1 MIINKATFLKDYL
14 NQSALNEGLYPL
26 VKDICDNVKLQGD
39 QALKAYNQQ
48 LDHVETSELEI
59 PYEVLETAYNR
70 IDDTLRDAL
79 QQSHSRIKAYQT
91 SIKSTAQQGTN
102 ECYEMY
108 HPLEQVGVYV
118 PGGKASYPS
127 TVLMT
132 VTLAKVAGVK
142 NIFVVTPPQAQ
153 GLPDIVL
160 AACYIAG
167 VDRVFQVGGAQSIA
181 ALAYGTETI
190 PKVDKIVGPGNQYV
204 AYAKKYLF
212 GQVGIDQIAGPSE
225 IALIIDE
232 TADLDAVT
240 FDVFAQAE
248 HDELARTFVI
258 SENKALLQ
266 QLEQR
271 IQQTL
276 SQIERQPI
284 VEASLTNNH
293 FLISV
298 DNFNE
303 ACDLM
308 NQIAPEH
315 ASIQTASPRDY
326 LNHVR
331 YVGALFLGH
340 YSPEVIGDYVAGP
353 SHVLPTNQTARFTNG
368 LSVNDFLTRH
378 SVIDLSEA
386 TFEKIEGSARKLAH
400 TEQLFNHE
408 QSIEIRSPKEPRN
421 D

>member
-1 MIINKATFLKDYL
+1 MINKATFLENYL
-14 NQSALNEGLYPL
+14 NQSALNEALYPL

-59 PYEVLETAYNR
+59 PYETLEAAYSR

-91 SIKSTAQQGTN
+91 SIKSTEQQGSN

-108 HPLEQVGVYV
+108 HPLERVGVYV

-142 NIFVVTPPQAQ
+142 NIFVVTPPQTQ

-232 TADLDAVT
+232 TADLDAIT
-240 FDVFAQAE
+240 YDVFAQAE

-258 SENKALLQ
+258 SENKDLLQ

-284 VEASLTNNH
+284 VQASLTNNH

-378 SVIDLSEA
+378 SVIDLSES
-386 TFEKIEGSARKLAH
+386 TFETIEGSARKLAH
-400 TEQLFNHE
+400 IEQLYNHE
-408 QSIEIRSPKEPRN
+408 QSIEIRSPKEPH
-421 D
+421 DD